1 LDSEELAVPID
12 TEKVNKNRVGADW
25 EIITE
30 TPSKGDAW
38 IWKRSQPLLTLKKST
53 KQLPKVT
60 CGLGRA
66 RSPCDSEIVN
76 ENRVAVDYEIITE
89 IASKGDEWIRKRLQ
103 PLLTK
108 KWSMKTESLPT
119 QKSSPKH
126 LSKVTRG
133 FRRARGPY

>member
-1 LDSEELAVPID
+1 VDSVELAAPFD
-12 TEKVNKNRVGADW
+12 SEKVNENGVRGDWEIFTKTPSKGDAWIRKSSQSLLTQKKVNENRVGADW

-76 ENRVAVDYEIITE
+76 EN
-89 IASKGDEWIRKRLQ
+89 
-103 PLLTK
+103 
-108 KWSMKTESLPT
+108 
-119 QKSSPKH
+119 
-126 LSKVTRG
+126 
-133 FRRARGPY
+133 